1 MKKQVVASAAVGA
14 VAVAIV
20 AAQFW
25 PTAEPAPTPTPGPT
39 TVPAIQFGH
48 QEVYTFPAAD
58 DGSIRSFAI
67 PVPAWPSD
75 HAGERATYTEPGG
88 RLTLQTDR
96 VPLEQEDPL
105 SGLQALAKKNQD
117 PGYHLASF
125 TEHAPVGSNDAAEW
139 DFTYQRDGVERQV
152 RLVGVGVGEVLI
164 TIRFEAPQPEF
175 EANQTILT
183 EALKVV
189 DPG

>member
-1 MKKQVVASAAVGA
+1 MKKQVVASAVVGA

-25 PTAEPAPTPTPGPT
+25 PTAEPVPTPTPGQT
-39 TVPAIQFGH
+39 TVPTIQTGH
-48 QEVYTFPAAD
+48 LEVYQFPETAD
-58 DGSIRSFAI
+58 SRGWAFQI

-117 PGYHLASF
+117 PGYHLTSLA
-125 TEHAPVGSNDAAEW
+125 EHAPVGSNDAAEW
-139 DFTYQRDGVERQV
+139 DFTYQRDGVARQV

-175 EANQTILT
+175 EANQGVLG
-183 EALKVV
+183 EALKVA

>member
-1 MKKQVVASAAVGA
+1 MVKKQVVASAVVGA

-25 PTAEPAPTPTPGPT
+25 PKAEPAPTPGPT
-39 TVPAIQFGH
+39 PTPYVQFAH
-48 QEVYTFPAAD
+48 QEVYTVPAAD

-67 PVPAWPSD
+67 PVPAWPSE
-75 HAGERATYTEPGG
+75 HTGEHATYTDPTG

-117 PGYHLASF
+117 PGYKLTSLA
-125 TEHAPVGSNDAAEW
+125 EHAPVGSNDAAEW
-139 DFTYQRDGVERQV
+139 DFTYQRDGVARQV

-164 TIRFEAPQPEF
+164 TIRFEASQPEF
-175 EANQTILT
+175 EANQGVLAD
-183 EALKVV
+183 ALRVA